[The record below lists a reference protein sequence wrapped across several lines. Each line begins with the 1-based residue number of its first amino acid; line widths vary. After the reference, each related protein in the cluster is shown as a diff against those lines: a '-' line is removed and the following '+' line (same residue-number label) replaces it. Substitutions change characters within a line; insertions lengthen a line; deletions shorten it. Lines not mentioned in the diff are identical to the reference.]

1 MEEAYDETALV
12 SAVPQRKTL
21 FPKSSP
27 GMDISCIKSASVKD
41 FLVIPFSLTIPAFA
55 EPAVVCCAFQSDQVL
70 GDVKELLERFHTT
83 NNISLKIKFVFQ
95 DVC

>member
-1 MEEAYDETALV
+1 MGETYEETALV

-41 FLVIPFSLTIPAFA
+41 FLVIPFNLTIPAFA

-70 GDVKELLERFHTT
+70 GDIEELLGGFHTT
-83 NNISLKIKFVFQ
+83 NNISLKIKFAFQ
-95 DVC
+95 DAC